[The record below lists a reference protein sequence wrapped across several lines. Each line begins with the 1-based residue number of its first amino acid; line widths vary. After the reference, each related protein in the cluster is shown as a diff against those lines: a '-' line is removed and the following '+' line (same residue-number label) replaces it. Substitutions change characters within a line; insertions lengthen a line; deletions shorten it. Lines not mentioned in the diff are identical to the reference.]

1 MAFVNDQSSMVGKQ
15 TVQIDVPHVILKE
28 TKGLLSYRAKLP
40 NGHDYKPFLPENGGK
55 PVVNLT
61 DLRWFAHE
69 DRKALFRLEVRNIR
83 WSNDPRTVSDSKY
96 LNIQRTLPKA
106 IELAIKLGAEYIDPD
121 TDAERKK
128 RALIQR
134 RVKEQSVDLA
144 DVPDT
149 IDYNSKN
156 VKELKLL
163 AKIRQIPNYQKL
175 KKADLVQILEAEA
188 EAETKN

>member
-1 MAFVNDQSSMVGKQ
+1 MAFVNDQSSMIGKQ
-15 TVQIDVPHVILKE
+15 VVMIDVPHVVLKT
-28 TKGLLSYRAKLP
+28 TKGLLSYNCKLP

-55 PVVNLT
+55 PVVNLI

-69 DRKALFRLEVRNIR
+69 DRKELFRLEVRNIR

-96 LNIQRTLPKA
+96 LNIQKTLPKA
-106 IELAIKLGAEYIDPD
+106 VELAIKLGAEYVDPD
-121 TDAERKK
+121 TEAERKK
-128 RALIQR
+128 RELMQK

-163 AKIRQIPNYQKL
+163 AKIRQIPNYHKL
-175 KKADLVQILEAEA
+175 KKADLVQVLETES
-188 EAETKN
+188 E